1 MKSNNLYMRKTN
13 ARLTNSL
20 TMYEHYILYCTRQ
33 CSGFQPDENWGNL
46 RTRNEI
52 MWTRSPKQ
60 LLQRLSEVAVAHE
73 SEMSR
78 KSQIQIRP
86 ENTVRSVRGL
96 WAYFLC
102 LHYFMIFI
110 WLYSEQR
117 SSDDWEKL
125 VQPQKTARRAVN
137 SRETSSIDY
146 TTPDIMQSDMKSN
159 NLYMRKT
166 NARLTNS
173 LTMYEHYILYCTR
186 QCSGFQP
193 DENWGNL
200 RTRNE
205 IMWTRSQR
213 EEGARSE
220 RRPSCRERNLTANA
234 SRAVTPDV

>member
-1 MKSNNLYMRKTN
+1 MKARCRERVTFRFAQRTPYDRWEVFERISYAYTIFYDFHLIIVRTTLIRRLRKTQTTSKK
-13 ARLTNSL
+13 LK
-20 TMYEHYILYCTRQ
+20 
-33 CSGFQPDENWGNL
+33 QP
-46 RTRNEI
+46 
-52 MWTRSPKQ
+52 
-60 LLQRLSEVAVAHE
+60 
-73 SEMSR
+73 
-78 KSQIQIRP
+78 
-86 ENTVRSVRGL
+86 
-96 WAYFLC
+96 
-102 LHYFMIFI
+102 
-110 WLYSEQR
+110 
-117 SSDDWEKL
+117 
-125 VQPQKTARRAVN
+125 RRVVN

-220 RRPSCRERNLTANA
+220 RRSLCRERNLTANA
-234 SRAVTPDV
+234 SRAVNPDV